1 MYRTLRPDSVHY
13 VYVVECVDG
22 SYYTGYTTDV
32 ERRVAEHN
40 AGTGAK
46 YTRGRT
52 PVEVRHVESYD
63 SKSTAMSREYEIKQ
77 LSRTRKERLV
87 ASDATTSETR

>member
-1 MYRTLRPDSVHY
+1 MYQSLRPESVHY

-46 YTRGRT
+46 YTRGRA

-77 LSRTRKERLV
+77 FSRARKERLV
-87 ASDATTSETR
+87 SGDVVASETR